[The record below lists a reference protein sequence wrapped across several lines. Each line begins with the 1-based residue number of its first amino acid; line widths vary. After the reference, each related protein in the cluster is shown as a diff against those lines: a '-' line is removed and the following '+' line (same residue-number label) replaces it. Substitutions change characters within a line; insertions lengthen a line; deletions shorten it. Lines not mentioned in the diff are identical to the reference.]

1 MQYRFR
7 LILSAIL
14 LLAVGACS
22 TNSQQPSGDASKQ
35 SSGNTS
41 GSVSQSAVVAA
52 AKAITEARY
61 AIKQDLGPKQHLDMS
76 KAPDAIPKVE
86 PRSRGGNK
94 SQYEVW
100 GKTYSVMASSV
111 GYQERGLASWYGQK
125 FHGHLT
131 SNGETYDMY
140 TMSAA
145 HKSLPLPT
153 YARITNLANNKMVI
167 VRVNDRGPF
176 HGDRVIDL
184 SYAAASKLDYRK
196 TGVAEVLVEAID
208 ASRWSPALEQSIRK
222 QRNSNQFSASQSGA
236 NVAISPAAKASAP
249 AVKSAAK
256 PAAVIVKPVVQV
268 QASSPNEIRQQYK
281 RASGYYV
288 QVAAVS
294 KIGGALLLRNTL
306 VQELRRAN
314 VFVEQ
319 ANDRPDLFRIL
330 IGPITDAGSATILM
344 QQLAVLGRG
353 QGLMIKP

>member
-1 MQYRFR
+1 MQYRSR
-7 LILSAIL
+7 LILSAFL
-14 LLAVGACS
+14 VLAVSACS
-22 TNSQQPSGDASKQ
+22 NTSSQPSGM
-35 SSGNTS
+35 
-41 GSVSQSAVVAA
+41 SQSAVVSA
-52 AKAITEARY
+52 AKAKTEARY

-86 PRSRGGNK
+86 PHSRGGNK
-94 SQYEVW
+94 SRYEVW
-100 GKTYSVMASSV
+100 GKSYSVMASSL
-111 GYQERGLASWYGQK
+111 GFKQRGLASWYGQK

-131 SNGETYDMY
+131 SNGEIYDMY
-140 TMSAA
+140 AMSAA

-208 ASRWSPALEQSIRK
+208 ASQWSPALEQSIRK
-222 QRNSNQFSASQSGA
+222 QRNYSSFSSSQS
-236 NVAISPAAKASAP
+236 VAKAP
-249 AVKSAAK
+249 AKSTA
-256 PAAVIVKPVVQV
+256 KPVVQAQV
-268 QASSPNEIRQQYK
+268 SPQNEIRQQYK
-281 RASGYYV
+281 RVADYYV

-306 VQELRRAN
+306 VQELRRSN

-319 ANDRPDLFRIL
+319 ASDRPDLFRVL
-330 IGPITDAGSATILM
+330 IGPLTDANSAVVLM
-344 QQLAVLGRG
+344 QRLVALGRG

>member
-14 LLAVGACS
+14 LLAVSACS
-22 TNSQQPSGDASKQ
+22 TNSQQPSGNASKQ

-41 GSVSQSAVVAA
+41 GRVSQSSVVAA

-76 KAPDAIPKVE
+76 MAPDAIPKVE

-131 SNGETYDMY
+131 SNGEIYDMY

-222 QRNSNQFSASQSGA
+222 QRNSNKFSASQSGA
-236 NVAISPAAKASAP
+236 NVPIAPVAKVSAP
-249 AVKSAAK
+249 AVESSAK
-256 PAAVIVKPVVQV
+256 PAAVKVKPVVQM
-268 QASSPNEIRQQYK
+268 QASFQNEIRQQYK
-281 RASGYYV
+281 RVPGYYV

-344 QQLAVLGRG
+344 QQLAALGRG